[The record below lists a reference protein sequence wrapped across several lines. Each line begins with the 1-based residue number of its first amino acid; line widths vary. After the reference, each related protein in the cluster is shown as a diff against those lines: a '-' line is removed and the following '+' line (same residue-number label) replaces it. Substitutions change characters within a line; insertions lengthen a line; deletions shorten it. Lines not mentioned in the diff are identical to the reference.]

1 MRKSTFVNKIL
12 TIFIIYNI
20 DPVLPIDVKFS
31 LTEREVNETEAFDE
45 ETFEAILASDSCIPG
60 EIHESAIGDIR
71 KTQDNQM
78 KDFVRRHLS
87 NSKIKVVCY
96 LFV

>member
-12 TIFIIYNI
+12 NIFIICNI

-31 LTEREVNETEAFDE
+31 LTEREVNESFDE
-45 ETFEAILASDSCIPG
+45 ETFEAILASNSCIPG

-87 NSKIKVVCY
+87 NSKIKVGCY
-96 LFV
+96 LFA

>member
-12 TIFIIYNI
+12 NIFIICNI

-31 LTEREVNETEAFDE
+31 LTEREVNESFDE
-45 ETFEAILASDSCIPG
+45 ETFEAILASNSCIPG

-87 NSKIKVVCY
+87 NSKIKVGCY
-96 LFV
+96 LFT

>member
-12 TIFIIYNI
+12 NIFIICNI

-31 LTEREVNETEAFDE
+31 LTEREVNESFDE
-45 ETFEAILASDSCIPG
+45 ETFEAILASNSCIPG

-78 KDFVRRHLS
+78 KDFVRRHLP
-87 NSKIKVVCY
+87 NSKIKVGCY
-96 LFV
+96 LFA

>member
-12 TIFIIYNI
+12 NIFIICNI

-31 LTEREVNETEAFDE
+31 LTEREVNESFDE
-45 ETFEAILASDSCIPG
+45 ETFEAILASNSCIPG
-60 EIHESAIGDIR
+60 EIHESAIGYIR

-78 KDFVRRHLS
+78 KNFVRRHLS
-87 NSKIKVVCY
+87 NSKIKVGCY
-96 LFV
+96 LFA